1 MCIFFSCC
9 YSVPT
14 LQQNK
19 DSQKWQY
26 HIELIFKM
34 KKWWHCLNHVQYLIS
49 AFIGNSI
56 LKQLYYIHYL
66 STIQDFLI
74 IMYRLICEM
83 SYSLFDKDW
92 HNIPIYIKQTSFIS
106 YAIARN
112 CVIRPKLCCYS
123 SCAPDVPDGHHLLTA
138 RGQYT
143 AKLRL
148 ENILDTLFT
157 RCTLFIPILGLLR
170 VVLCSGG
177 LLTAP
182 HNGGGRQSSA
192 RPRPQLISH
201 MTAIYQ
207 SVKV

>member
-1 MCIFFSCC
+1 MYFIFSCC

-106 YAIARN
+106 YAITRN
-112 CVIRPKLCCYS
+112 CVIRPKLWCYS
-123 SCAPDVPDGHHLLTA
+123 SYSSCLVHLMYLLLTSH
-138 RGQYT
+138 RPRSIHSQ
-143 AKLRL
+143 AKLEAPPTFTRK
-148 ENILDTLFT
+148 NILS
-157 RCTLFIPILGLLR
+157 RYI
-170 VVLCSGG
+170 
-177 LLTAP
+177 
-182 HNGGGRQSSA
+182 
-192 RPRPQLISH
+192 
-201 MTAIYQ
+201 
-207 SVKV
+207 